1 MRWLLGYFC
10 GLLVGVL
17 STFGIQRHFAKPD
30 FVPAIVHGKNIGM
43 VFEHAIV
50 PLDGQAYADCT
61 FDNCIFTWSGLAP
74 IMIMRS
80 HFSGDMGLSS
90 PKIPELLE
98 PAMSDWSD
106 PDDPERSSPNPT
118 PPPEAAPPAPN
129 GESPD
134 EPEPDDR
141 WMDPYEHQQHSVRAT
156 VEY

>member
-1 MRWLLGYFC
+1 MRGWSY
-10 GLLVGVL
+10 LVGYVVGL
-17 STFGIQRHFAKPD
+17 CAGVFCTLGVQHHFTKPD
-30 FVPAIVHGKNIGM
+30 FAPAVVHGKNIGM
-43 VFEHAIV
+43 IFEHAIV

-106 PDDPERSSPNPT
+106 PQDPEGPAPA
-118 PPPEAAPPAPN
+118 PPPEAAP
-129 GESPD
+129 
-134 EPEPDDR
+134 PDDR
-141 WMDPYEHQQHSVRAT
+141 WMDPYEHQQHNVSILM
-156 VEY
+156 EH